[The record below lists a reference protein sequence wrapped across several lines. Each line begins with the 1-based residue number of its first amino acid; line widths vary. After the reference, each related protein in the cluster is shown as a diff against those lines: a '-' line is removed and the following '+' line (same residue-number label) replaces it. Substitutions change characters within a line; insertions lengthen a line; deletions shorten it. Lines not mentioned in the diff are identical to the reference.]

1 MVYAVA
7 HMAAKK
13 PSKDQEVQKK
23 YYAWYEA
30 EYAKCVHLDTL
41 AERHPQVA
49 DLAAGF
55 DYGYSSIW
63 RHECLANMKYFSGLR
78 KTEYC
83 VTALSIH
90 RQQTKAAYRT
100 IYAFIYTYLEKDKP
114 VHEYVSCCPTFKSMD
129 GEYRHRFIGTHQ
141 FNEAVKIN
149 AEAFMLIRGHVDAA
163 LKAGDITF
171 MMVTSNT
178 EDEDKLSKAIE
189 RSISA
194 AKLDVFTYCAAWLID
209 YNRYSGGKLE
219 NHLADGYVQA
229 MFGKSDAELQA
240 QIKDLKIERT
250 AFIRYRKSKD
260 QKILALELGQKL
272 IPLTVTEVEEC
283 ENVQYTPWREAYIAS
298 LVGDLVINGAGPMFP
313 ILNDWIFVTNSTTS
327 FYDNPVNHIR
337 AKYSN
342 EAQQLVKDLEQ
353 VRQKTYVVDPV
364 QKKELYLSYNMEG
377 LSDTIQIP
385 MEFAEAQLVQSNIGL
400 VTISEHV
407 GRTLG
412 DLRNLFMDNLYA
424 KLHGPIFRDFALF
437 SKYVFEFVYGA
448 YCLNYHYGCI
458 HTDLHL
464 NNGTTFMKR
473 SLYTAATDS
482 YDLENPKIIY
492 EVNGKLYMFPH
503 YGSYSALIDF
513 SRALL
518 SRKYIKE
525 HFDPKKVSDIVLD
538 QKARIIRTYEQNLPD
553 FYTAHQTQL
562 EQALILNY
570 DAVHRLLEAVDVY
583 KIAMGWE
590 HIVTELQAN
599 PEQMKTYG
607 DAKMLKEQA
616 LPLLKKLQNQALGYL
631 TTQMQKVLSAPT
643 KAEAE
648 QIPHPNLTI
657 LEECFS
663 ADVVV
668 KGGGKA
674 LEGTLVDYHRLENEL
689 TYNVRE
695 YEKFPPTVKL
705 DYVKEHKVPGEMEA
719 VVHFR
724 TYEAYLK
731 TGSIEEKIDEVVDA
745 MRETLVERRGLPED
759 LVGTEPKKPSKEAVK
774 KQEQALTSSANDY
787 YYES

>member
-1 MVYAVA
+1 
-7 HMAAKK
+7 MAASDKAQTSKK
-13 PSKDQEVQKK
+13 AQDAQKK
-23 YYAWYEA
+23 YYEWYEK
-30 EYAKCVHLDTL
+30 EYAKCIHLDTL

-49 DLAAGF
+49 DLTRGF

-63 RHECLANMKYFSGLR
+63 RHECLASMKYFAGLR
-78 KTEYC
+78 KIEYC

-100 IYAFIYTYLEKDKP
+100 IYGFIYTYFEKDKP
-114 VHEYVSCCPTFKSMD
+114 IHEYIACCPTFKSMD
-129 GEYRHRFIGTHQ
+129 GEYRHRFINTHQ
-141 FNEAVKIN
+141 FNMAISIN
-149 AEAFMLIRGHVDAA
+149 QSTIDQIRDHVQAEI
-163 LKAGDITF
+163 KSGDVMF
-171 MMVTSNT
+171 MMSTSNT
-178 EDEDKLSKAIE
+178 EDNDKLSKAVE
-189 RSISA
+189 KSINQT
-194 AKLDVFTYCAAWLID
+194 KLDLLAYCSAWLVD
-209 YNRYSGGKLE
+209 YERYIRNRLE

-229 MFGKSDAELQA
+229 MFGKSDTQLYE
-240 QIKDLKIERT
+240 QIKNDKTDRL

-260 QKILALELGQKL
+260 QKILPLELGQKL

-283 ENVQYTPWREAYIAS
+283 ENIQYTPWREAFIAG

-313 ILNDWIFVTNSTTS
+313 ILNDWIFVVNSTTS

-337 AKYSN
+337 AKYSE
-342 EAQQLVKDLEQ
+342 EAAQLVKDLER

-364 QKKELYLSYNMEG
+364 NKKELYLSYNMEG
-377 LSDTIQIP
+377 LSDTVQIP

-400 VTISEHV
+400 LTVTEHV

-412 DLRNLFMDNLYA
+412 DLRNLLSDKLYA
-424 KLHGPIFRDFALF
+424 GYHGPMFKEFATF

-464 NNGTTFMKR
+464 NNGTTFTKR
-473 SLYTAATDS
+473 GLYMPSKDA
-482 YDLENPKIIY
+482 YDVENPKIIY
-492 EVNGKLYMFPH
+492 EVNNKLYTFPH
-503 YGSYSALIDF
+503 YGTYSALIDF

-518 SRKYIKE
+518 SRKFIKGR
-525 HFDPKKVSDIVLD
+525 FDPKQVSDIVLD

-553 FYTAHQTQL
+553 FYAQHQTQL

-590 HIVTELQAN
+590 HIVTELQTN
-599 PEQMKTYG
+599 PEQMKALA
-607 DAKMLKEQA
+607 DAKMLKDQA
-616 LPLLKKLQNQALGYL
+616 LPLLKQLQNQALGFL
-631 TTQMQKVLSAPT
+631 TTQMQKILAAPT
-643 KAEAE
+643 KADYE
-648 QIPHPNLTI
+648 QIPHPNLSI
-657 LEECFS
+657 LEECF
-663 ADVVV
+663 
-668 KGGGKA
+668 KGFTNQG
-674 LEGTLVDYHRLENEL
+674 LEKGGTLVDYHRLENEL
-689 TYNVRE
+689 VYNVRE

-719 VVHFR
+719 VVHYR

-731 TGSIEEKIDEVVDA
+731 TGSIEEKVDEVVDSI
-745 MRETLVERRGLPED
+745 RDTLIERRGMPGELAGP
-759 LVGTEPKKPSKEAVK
+759 EPKKPTKDEIK
-774 KQEQALTSSANDY
+774 KQEQAIASSANDY